1 MQKRTRK
8 KIASVLY
15 GKPRITPMQA
25 LWAIVAVT
33 AFVTAIDLTVRLH

>member
-25 LWAIVAVT
+25 
-33 AFVTAIDLTVRLH
+33 FVTAIDLTVRLH